1 MGNTGEQERIIKKTA
16 GKGLAKDIFFA
27 DGHYQNLRAMGTTK
41 ADVGLPNVPDNIVA
55 EVEQKE
61 TAINL
66 AIGLIAE
73 DVAAIKGEREAR
85 LVETPNLLPTAAK
98 VVALYETTKEFTITA
113 VDPTP
118 AGEGI
123 IIKFVDPED
132 VSQSLSVS
140 LVEGEIIISHATDV
154 TGEISTLAGNLETAI
169 NEHAEVG
176 LLVQAA
182 MGDAGTMDFVGQVVT
197 AGHAPGIECKAGHI
211 FSDGNDLYIALNDV
225 DGQANETTDFKKVAL
240 SAIV

>member
-16 GKGLAKDIFFA
+16 GKGLSSDKFFA
-27 DGHYQNLRAMGTTK
+27 DGDYQNLRARSTTK
-41 ADVGLPNVPDNIVA
+41 ADIGLPNVPDNIVE

-66 AIGLIAE
+66 AIGLIAA
-73 DVAAIKGEREAR
+73 DVAEIKGEREAR
-85 LVETPNLLPTAAK
+85 LVLTPNLVPTAAN
-98 VVALYETTKEFTITA
+98 VEALYDTDKVFTITA

-123 IIKFVDPED
+123 VIKFVDPED
-132 VSQSLSVS
+132 IDQALDVS
-140 LVEGEIIISHATDV
+140 LVEGEIIISHLTDG
-154 TGEISTLAGNLETAI
+154 TGQISTLAGSLETAI

-176 LLVQAA
+176 LLVQAT
-182 MGDAGTMDFVGQVVT
+182 MGMAGTMDFVGQVVT
-197 AGHAPGIECKAGHI
+197 AGHAPGIVCKAGHI
-211 FSDGNDLYIALNDV
+211 FSDGNDIYIALNDV
-225 DGQANETTDFKKVAL
+225 DGLANETTDFKKAAL